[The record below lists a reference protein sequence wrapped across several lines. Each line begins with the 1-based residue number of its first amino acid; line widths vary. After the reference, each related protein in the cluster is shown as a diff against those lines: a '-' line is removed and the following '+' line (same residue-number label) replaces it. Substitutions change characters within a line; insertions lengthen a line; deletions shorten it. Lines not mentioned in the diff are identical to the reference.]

1 MPQGLARKT
10 KRRITAAFK
19 FIQTRKCVTIAALA
33 KELGINWD
41 SAKRVANM
49 LQKAGK
55 VVVVVYGGKM
65 LWCIDKEAAEEI
77 LNNLRMETW
86 RLICSS
92 KLTHVYPSRLARLI
106 SEDAQAWKVF
116 MKYVSMDDLTKA
128 GGLKFFDAALRD
140 LLGEAFDRRTNH
152 KVYAVPPDFCSQPP
166 RRIKPQIYKPPHR
179 NMVTFLVTEAVARDI
194 EKAAAMLGVDKPQLV
209 RMAIERLLEQYR
221 HLL

>member
-10 KRRITAAFK
+10 KRRITAAFEL
-19 FIQTRKCVTIAALA
+19 IQVRKCVTIATLA

-41 SAKRVANM
+41 SAKRIAYM

-65 LWCIDKEAAEEI
+65 LWCIDKEAAEEV
-77 LNNLRMETW
+77 LNSLRMETW

-92 KLTHVYPSRLARLI
+92 RLTHVYPSRLARLI

-116 MKYVSMDDLTKA
+116 MKYVSRDDLTKA

-140 LLGEAFDRRTNH
+140 LMGEAFDRRTNH
-152 KVYAVPPDFCSQPP
+152 KVYAVPPNFCSQPP
-166 RRIKPQIYKPPHR
+166 QRIKPRIYKPR
-179 NMVTFLVTEAVARDI
+179 RSMVTFLVTETVARDI
-194 EKAAAMLGVDKPQLV
+194 ERAAALLGVDKPQLV